1 MNSTTILPTT
11 DLVRSLR
18 DLTAERKVLVLVDAN
33 TKIHCLPLLSDLN
46 FDATLELPAGESSKS
61 HHQLDRIYSS
71 LLKYAF
77 TRSDMIVNLGGG
89 MITDIGGFAAATYM
103 RGIPFVNIPTSLLA
117 MVDAAHGGKVG
128 INYQGVKNYIGSFAE
143 AQSCLIAPEFLQTVP
158 EQELR
163 CGYAE
168 MIKHAILRGGS
179 LYEQLRTTDASRW
192 KDNITADSIRDSFQF
207 KISIVKDDFQE
218 SGLRKILNFGHT
230 IGHAVESVMH
240 ASSQPINHGE
250 AVAIGMCCASMLS
263 EKYTGLDPEIGA
275 NIRTYVYELF
285 GRRAMSNGEIREIA
299 RMSRTDKKNAEDSLR
314 MVLLEDI
321 GKPVYDISV
330 PESDILTV
338 LTQYQDRL

>member
-143 AQSCLIAPEFLQTVP
+143 AQSCLIAPEFLQTLP

-168 MIKHAILRGGS
+168 MIKHAILRGGNM
-179 LYEQLRTTDASRW
+179 YEQLCTGDPSAW
-192 KDNITADSIRDSFQF
+192 KDNISADTIRDSFQF
-207 KISIVKDDFQE
+207 KISIVNDDFRE
-218 SGLRKILNFGHT
+218 AGLRKILNFGHT
-230 IGHAVESVMH
+230 IGHAIEAVLHNSNETIS
-240 ASSQPINHGE
+240 HGDT
-250 AVAIGMCCASMLS
+250 VAIGMCCASMLS
-263 EKYTGLDPEIGA
+263 EKHSGLDHAIGV
-275 NIRTYVYELF
+275 NIRTYVYEIF
-285 GRRAMSNGEIREIA
+285 GRRAIKQEEIQEIA
-299 RMSRTDKKNAEDSLR
+299 QMSRTDKKNAEDSIR
-314 MVLLEDI
+314 MVLLEDV
-321 GKPVYDISV
+321 GKPLYDIAV
-330 PESDILTV
+330 PQSDIVEV
-338 LTQYQDRL
+338 LNRYQEGL